1 MSILVNV
8 LYTHTYLL
16 YTIVTF
22 TVYLPQLHIDICFF
36 QIRSLKGLMAK
47 VVNMCCVK
55 LSNIRLLFVSKMMD
69 NLIF

>member
-1 MSILVNV
+1 
-8 LYTHTYLL
+8 
-16 YTIVTF
+16 
-22 TVYLPQLHIDICFF
+22 
-36 QIRSLKGLMAK
+36 MAK